1 MGFFSSI
8 KRLWSSNKT
17 EATPQTPQAPAEE
30 AQAASQP
37 TEAEGGTSPE
47 TPPAPDTPQPPVVSE
62 TLPETASAG
71 PQQAAQE
78 ADQPAAGQSFEPD
91 GAPAHAPMTAEP
103 DASPAP
109 VAARTAK
116 DGLPEASTSASA
128 AHAAG
133 SGLSEAPAPVDQPAP
148 QPYAPV
154 EPSGW
159 RATLLL
165 ALREA
170 EPRLSVWLSI
180 VLEDLGP
187 DARTG
192 DELWERVRFLLTA
205 LGAPE
210 NEADAFVADF
220 AAWAERMEYE
230 EVADFRSELQY
241 RLALALDLE
250 DEEDERSRI
259 FLKLHQGLER
269 TREQLGKGLSTLFA
283 SHGDLSADFW
293 DELEELFIM
302 ADMGVEAAAELCK
315 RLKSRARAAS
325 ATTPEELR
333 PLLAAELEEIFRI
346 PRGVVAVNPP
356 EVVLIIGVNGVGKTT
371 TIAKLAYRAR
381 MQGKKVLLAAADTF
395 RAAAVEQLGIW
406 AERTG
411 SGFHSKGQNA
421 DPAAVAWEA
430 MDIAIRDQY
439 DILFID
445 TAGRL
450 HTKSNLMDE
459 LHKIREVIARKHPG
473 APHRSILI
481 VDATTGQ
488 NALQQ
493 TKIFKEAA
501 GIDELILTKLDGTAK
516 GGVAVAVSMQ
526 YGIPITYVGLGEKME
541 DLRPFN
547 GDDFAKALLEQ

>member
-17 EATPQTPQAPAEE
+17 AETPETPQAPAEE
-30 AQAASQP
+30 ALAAQP
-37 TEAEGGTSPE
+37 AETEDGASHEESSVSDAPQSPVE
-47 TPPAPDTPQPPVVSE
+47 VLE
-62 TLPETASAG
+62 KLPETAAAEQ
-71 PQQAAQE
+71 QQADLE
-78 ADQPAAGQSFEPD
+78 MDQLAAGQSLEPD
-91 GAPAHAPMTAEP
+91 GQ
-103 DASPAP
+103 
-109 VAARTAK
+109 
-116 DGLPEASTSASA
+116 
-128 AHAAG
+128 
-133 SGLSEAPAPVDQPAP
+133 APAPAAAAQPAP
-148 QPYAPV
+148 QPDAPK

-159 RATLLL
+159 RDTLLL
-165 ALREA
+165 TLREA

-180 VLEDLGP
+180 ALEDLGP

-220 AAWAERMEYE
+220 AAWAARMEYE

-250 DEEDERSRI
+250 DEEDERNRI

-302 ADMGVEAAAELCK
+302 ADMGVEAATELCK

-333 PLLAAELEEIFRI
+333 PLLAAELEDIFRI
-346 PRGVVAVNPP
+346 PRRVVAVNPP

-411 SGFHSKGQNA
+411 SGFHSKGQDA

-430 MDIAIRDQY
+430 MDVAIRDQY

-526 YGIPITYVGLGEKME
+526 YGIPALAKKWKTSAPSTGMTSLRRSLSSKKLIKREELFWKRRPPFSLGWVHFERIGNIGE
-541 DLRPFN
+541 GELF
-547 GDDFAKALLEQ
+547 

>member
-17 EATPQTPQAPAEE
+17 AETPETPQAPAEE
-30 AQAASQP
+30 VLA
-37 TEAEGGTSPE
+37 
-47 TPPAPDTPQPPVVSE
+47 DPQPAETEDGASHEESSVSDAPQSPVEVVEKLSK
-62 TLPETASAG
+62 TAAAEQ
-71 PQQAAQE
+71 QQADLE
-78 ADQPAAGQSFEPD
+78 MDQLAAGQSLEPD
-91 GAPAHAPMTAEP
+91 GQ
-103 DASPAP
+103 
-109 VAARTAK
+109 
-116 DGLPEASTSASA
+116 
-128 AHAAG
+128 
-133 SGLSEAPAPVDQPAP
+133 APAPAAAAQPAP
-148 QPYAPV
+148 QPDAPK

-159 RATLLL
+159 RDTLLL
-165 ALREA
+165 TLREA

-180 VLEDLGP
+180 ALEDLGP

-220 AAWAERMEYE
+220 AAWAARMEYE

-250 DEEDERSRI
+250 DEEDERNRI

-302 ADMGVEAAAELCK
+302 ADMGVEAATELCK

-333 PLLAAELEEIFRI
+333 PLLAAELEDIFRI
-346 PRGVVAVNPP
+346 PRRVVAVNPP

-371 TIAKLAYRAR
+371 SIGKLGY
-381 MQGKKVLLAAADTF
+381 QLKSEGKRVLFCAADTF
-395 RAAAVEQLGIW
+395 RAAAADQLQIW
-406 AERTG
+406 AERAG
-411 SGFHSKGQNA
+411 CELVRQHEGA
-421 DPAAVAWEA
+421 DPGAVLFDALQAAKARGV
-430 MDIAIRDQY
+430 DVV
-439 DILFID
+439 LCD

-450 HTKSNLMDE
+450 HNKANLMAE
-459 LHKIREVIARKHPG
+459 LAKLSKIIDRECPG
-473 APHRSILI
+473 AARETLL
-481 VDATTGQ
+481 VLDATTGQ
-488 NALQQ
+488 NGLIQARQ
-493 TKIFKEAA
+493 FKEAA
-501 GIDELILTKLDGTAK
+501 GLTGIVLTKLDGTAK
-516 GGVAVAVSMQ
+516 GGIVIAIAKELGVPVKLAGV
-526 YGIPITYVGLGEKME
+526 GEGVDDLKPFDAKEYVE
-541 DLRPFN
+541 
-547 GDDFAKALLEQ
+547 AII